1 MNEQATVYSRW
12 ILCGLIYLVFA
23 ATVRAEQTP
32 MPPPSCKFSREAL
45 ESRIEKFRRG
55 ETPFVDDKSVFM
67 FCREAR
73 PVLKKYINDPDRN
86 IREAVTYFLGFTNSK
101 YNLELL
107 LMQIEKYPLE
117 SSLAVQGLSN
127 YSCKD
132 LRQINPKKLKTL
144 SDALIVRVR
153 GVEEDVSAIE
163 FYSLGCLAQSIQPA
177 KEFLEEFRRPSYPT
191 RVGERDREWHLLDA
205 DYALAES
212 GDKEAVGRLL
222 AHIDVIDKQ
231 DNSRDVQPALIE
243 KIPRISNRILLLRL
257 SPFIKDKR
265 DSNQVNQAK
274 QALRIGDIA
283 VSSFTRALG
292 SKVTGEKRADWRPHT
307 DEELDRIFQRVVSY
321 LQKK

>member
-1 MNEQATVYSRW
+1 MRKQAKVYSRW
-12 ILCGLIYLVFA
+12 ILCGFIYLVFA
-23 ATVRAEQTP
+23 AVVRAEQTP
-32 MPPPSCKFSREAL
+32 APPPSCKFSRAAL
-45 ESRIEKFRRG
+45 ISRIENYRKG

-86 IREAVTYFLGFTNSK
+86 IREVVTYFLGFTNSK

-117 SSLAVQGLSN
+117 SGLAVQRLS
-127 YSCKD
+127 YYYCKD

-153 GVEEDVSAIE
+153 GVEEDVSATE
-163 FYSLGCLAQSIQPA
+163 FYSLGCLAHSIQPA

-191 RVGERDREWHLLDA
+191 RVAERDREWQLLDA
-205 DYALAES
+205 DYALAEI
-212 GDKEAVGRLL
+212 GDQDAAGRLL
-222 AHIDVIDKQ
+222 VHIDVIEKQ
-231 DNSRDVQPALIE
+231 NNSRDVQPALIE

-265 DSNQVNQAK
+265 DSNQVNQLK

-283 VSSFTRALG
+283 VSSFTASLG
-292 SKVTGEKRADWRPHT
+292 SKVTGEKGTDWRPHT
-307 DEELDRIFQRVVSY
+307 DEELNRIFQRVVSY